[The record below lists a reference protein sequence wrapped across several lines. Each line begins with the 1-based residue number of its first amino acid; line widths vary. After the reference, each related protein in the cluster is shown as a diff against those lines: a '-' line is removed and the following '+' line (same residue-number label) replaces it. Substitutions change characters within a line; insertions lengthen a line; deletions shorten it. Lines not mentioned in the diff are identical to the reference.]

1 MVASYMNEKIII
13 FDEQEIPAI
22 ARQLTNLLPTCKI
35 FAFTG
40 PLGAGKTTLIAQML
54 AHCGVKQAVTSPT
67 FTYVNVYENDAGQ
80 LFYHFDL
87 YRIEQLQD
95 FLHAGFDEYLDAA
108 NSWALVKWPQ
118 IIMPLLKEKVC
129 FVELDYS
136 DHKRK
141 IKIQEVT

>member
-1 MVASYMNEKIII
+1 MDEKVII
-13 FDEQEIPAI
+13 FDEQEVPAV
-22 ARQLTNLLPTCKI
+22 AHQLMSLMPTCKV

-54 AHCGVKQAVTSPT
+54 AACGVTQPVTSPT
-67 FTYVNVYENDAGQ
+67 FTYVNLYENNIGQ

-87 YRIEQLQD
+87 YRIEKLDD
-95 FLHAGFDEYLDAA
+95 FVTAGFDEYLYAA
-108 NSWALVKWPQ
+108 NSWTLVEWPQ
-118 IIMPLLKEKVC
+118 IIMPLLKKQVC

-141 IKIQEVT
+141 IIIKEVA